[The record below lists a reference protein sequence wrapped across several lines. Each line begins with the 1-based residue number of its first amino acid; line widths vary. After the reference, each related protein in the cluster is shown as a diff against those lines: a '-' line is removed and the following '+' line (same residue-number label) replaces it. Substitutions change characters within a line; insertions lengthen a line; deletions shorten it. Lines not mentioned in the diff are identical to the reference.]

1 MADCASIF
9 VLEDEAL
16 IRMMVV
22 EMVEKLGHRV
32 VVEAGS
38 ISEGLELAQ
47 TAEFDLALL
56 DINIDGDT
64 SADIAH
70 IIECRGLPFLF
81 VSGYSSTGL
90 PPPFHESRVLQKPFQ
105 AETLQNAI
113 DQLLGQ
119 PNASDDA

>member
-64 SADIAH
+64 STDIAH